1 MKHVLTQIVNIFN
14 DGEKLIIKKEFIYS
28 EGDDKK
34 RLDTFIHQS
43 FNFTDKNLNST
54 QHAMLKNLSSKSIIL
69 APFNT
74 TKSNFQSINILS
86 ESVKEL
92 IVDKF
97 IVIKFGMRVK
107 EIDKNYELNN
117 NCNLDNGVFNK
128 FAQAAE
134 K

>member
-1 MKHVLTQIVNIFN
+1 VPPPPPDLIVNIFN

-74 TKSNFQSINILS
+74 TKSNFQSI
-86 ESVKEL
+86 
-92 IVDKF
+92 
-97 IVIKFGMRVK
+97 
-107 EIDKNYELNN
+107 
-117 NCNLDNGVFNK
+117 
-128 FAQAAE
+128 
-134 K
+134 

>member
-1 MKHVLTQIVNIFN
+1 MQSPPPNLIVNIFN

-74 TKSNFQSINILS
+74 TKSNFQSI
-86 ESVKEL
+86 
-92 IVDKF
+92 
-97 IVIKFGMRVK
+97 
-107 EIDKNYELNN
+107 
-117 NCNLDNGVFNK
+117 
-128 FAQAAE
+128 
-134 K
+134 

>member
-1 MKHVLTQIVNIFN
+1 LPRQRLKVSAATTPDLIVNIFN

-74 TKSNFQSINILS
+74 TKSNFQSI
-86 ESVKEL
+86 
-92 IVDKF
+92 
-97 IVIKFGMRVK
+97 
-107 EIDKNYELNN
+107 
-117 NCNLDNGVFNK
+117 
-128 FAQAAE
+128 
-134 K
+134 

>member
-1 MKHVLTQIVNIFN
+1 MHSPPPDLIVNIFN

-74 TKSNFQSINILS
+74 TKSNFQSI
-86 ESVKEL
+86 
-92 IVDKF
+92 
-97 IVIKFGMRVK
+97 
-107 EIDKNYELNN
+107 
-117 NCNLDNGVFNK
+117 
-128 FAQAAE
+128 
-134 K
+134 

>member
-1 MKHVLTQIVNIFN
+1 MQQSPSDLIVNIFN

-74 TKSNFQSINILS
+74 TKSNFQSI
-86 ESVKEL
+86 
-92 IVDKF
+92 
-97 IVIKFGMRVK
+97 
-107 EIDKNYELNN
+107 
-117 NCNLDNGVFNK
+117 
-128 FAQAAE
+128 
-134 K
+134 

>member
-1 MKHVLTQIVNIFN
+1 LPRQRPKVSATTTLDLIVNIFN

-74 TKSNFQSINILS
+74 TKSNFQSI
-86 ESVKEL
+86 
-92 IVDKF
+92 
-97 IVIKFGMRVK
+97 
-107 EIDKNYELNN
+107 
-117 NCNLDNGVFNK
+117 
-128 FAQAAE
+128 
-134 K
+134 

>member
-1 MKHVLTQIVNIFN
+1 MNIFN

-28 EGDDKK
+28 EGDEK
-34 RLDTFIHQS
+34 RLDTFMHQS

-54 QHAMLKNLSSKSIIL
+54 QHALLRNFSSKSIIL

-74 TKSNFQSINILS
+74 TKSNFQTILVLTQ
-86 ESVKEL
+86 SVKEL
-92 IVDKF
+92 IVDKHM
-97 IVIKFGMRVK
+97 VIKFGMRVK

>member
-1 MKHVLTQIVNIFN
+1 MPPPPPDLIVNIFN

-74 TKSNFQSINILS
+74 TKSNFQSI
-86 ESVKEL
+86 
-92 IVDKF
+92 
-97 IVIKFGMRVK
+97 
-107 EIDKNYELNN
+107 
-117 NCNLDNGVFNK
+117 
-128 FAQAAE
+128 
-134 K
+134 

>member
-1 MKHVLTQIVNIFN
+1 LPRQRPKVSAAAIPDLLVNIFN

-74 TKSNFQSINILS
+74 TKSNFQSI
-86 ESVKEL
+86 
-92 IVDKF
+92 
-97 IVIKFGMRVK
+97 
-107 EIDKNYELNN
+107 
-117 NCNLDNGVFNK
+117 
-128 FAQAAE
+128 
-134 K
+134 

>member
-1 MKHVLTQIVNIFN
+1 VPPPTPDLIVNIFN

-74 TKSNFQSINILS
+74 TKSNFQSI
-86 ESVKEL
+86 
-92 IVDKF
+92 
-97 IVIKFGMRVK
+97 
-107 EIDKNYELNN
+107 
-117 NCNLDNGVFNK
+117 
-128 FAQAAE
+128 
-134 K
+134 

>member
-1 MKHVLTQIVNIFN
+1 VHPPPPDLIVNIFN

-74 TKSNFQSINILS
+74 TKSNFQSI
-86 ESVKEL
+86 
-92 IVDKF
+92 
-97 IVIKFGMRVK
+97 
-107 EIDKNYELNN
+107 
-117 NCNLDNGVFNK
+117 
-128 FAQAAE
+128 
-134 K
+134 

>member
-1 MKHVLTQIVNIFN
+1 VNIFN

-74 TKSNFQSINILS
+74 TKSNF
-86 ESVKEL
+86 
-92 IVDKF
+92 
-97 IVIKFGMRVK
+97 
-107 EIDKNYELNN
+107 
-117 NCNLDNGVFNK
+117 
-128 FAQAAE
+128 
-134 K
+134 

>member
-1 MKHVLTQIVNIFN
+1 LTVAQALKHPWLAKAETKSKTSHNPNLIVNIFN

-74 TKSNFQSINILS
+74 TKSNF
-86 ESVKEL
+86 
-92 IVDKF
+92 
-97 IVIKFGMRVK
+97 
-107 EIDKNYELNN
+107 
-117 NCNLDNGVFNK
+117 
-128 FAQAAE
+128 
-134 K
+134 

>member
-1 MKHVLTQIVNIFN
+1 MQTPRPDLIVNIFN

-74 TKSNFQSINILS
+74 TKSNFQSI
-86 ESVKEL
+86 
-92 IVDKF
+92 
-97 IVIKFGMRVK
+97 
-107 EIDKNYELNN
+107 
-117 NCNLDNGVFNK
+117 
-128 FAQAAE
+128 
-134 K
+134 

>member
-1 MKHVLTQIVNIFN
+1 LPRQRPKVSAAATPDLIVNIFN

-74 TKSNFQSINILS
+74 TKSNFQSI
-86 ESVKEL
+86 
-92 IVDKF
+92 
-97 IVIKFGMRVK
+97 
-107 EIDKNYELNN
+107 
-117 NCNLDNGVFNK
+117 
-128 FAQAAE
+128 
-134 K
+134 

>member
-1 MKHVLTQIVNIFN
+1 LPRQRPKVSAAITPDLIVNIFN

-74 TKSNFQSINILS
+74 TKSNFQSI
-86 ESVKEL
+86 
-92 IVDKF
+92 
-97 IVIKFGMRVK
+97 
-107 EIDKNYELNN
+107 
-117 NCNLDNGVFNK
+117 
-128 FAQAAE
+128 
-134 K
+134 

>member
-1 MKHVLTQIVNIFN
+1 MNIFN

-74 TKSNFQSINILS
+74 TKSNFQTI
-86 ESVKEL
+86 
-92 IVDKF
+92 
-97 IVIKFGMRVK
+97 
-107 EIDKNYELNN
+107 
-117 NCNLDNGVFNK
+117 
-128 FAQAAE
+128 
-134 K
+134 